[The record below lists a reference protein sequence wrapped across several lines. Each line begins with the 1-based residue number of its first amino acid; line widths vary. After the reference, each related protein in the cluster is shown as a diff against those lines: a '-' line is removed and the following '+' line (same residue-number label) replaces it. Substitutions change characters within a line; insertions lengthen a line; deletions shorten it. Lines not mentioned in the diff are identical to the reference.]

1 MSTPG
6 QASSALNPHRSQ
18 VEKRMHGMASAV
30 LTEMRVK
37 RELCDLEIQVGKVK
51 IDAHKVILC
60 SCSSYFRA
68 LLTGPWAS
76 IKKQKY
82 TIPGVSS
89 EMMSLIINYAYTNSA
104 PVTEDNVVELL
115 AAADQLL
122 VTGLVQSCWFFL
134 EDQLS
139 PRNCIGIWKLMS
151 VYYMPEQSKKV
162 FLYILHSFKEIVSVS
177 QELVNLSIQQLTTII
192 ESDHLNVS
200 EEYTVFEAILSWI
213 NYQPDQRKG
222 HISELLSKVRL
233 GLMNVYYLQNVM
245 DNDVVKKSF
254 KCFPI
259 LDEALKVSLNF
270 SSRYSKSIYKNLLS
284 RPRLPSTILL
294 VTGGEGDGVHA
305 TDLEAYDARADCW
318 VTVSA
323 GQIRRAYHGAAVLN
337 NVVYLIG
344 GIYTELYL
352 NTVQKFDLVTRTW
365 HQVAPL
371 NFCRGYVCV
380 VVHNECIYAI
390 GGYNGVTCFNTVE
403 CYRPEND
410 RWTMVAQMH
419 SRRSGAGATT
429 LNGKV
434 YVCGGYNG
442 HRSLSTAECYDP
454 DFNQWTLISAMRTSR
469 SGLGVAAY
477 RNRIYAVGGTMNVE
491 FSLHTVEAY
500 NPETNSWNFTPSM
513 LYPRSYFDIEVV
525 DDQLFLVGGH
535 SGSSTMLDVNRY
547 DDEAG
552 MWYYV
557 SLVETPRSGL
567 SCCVLQGLNSMA
579 EDLFPRGPLTLP
591 NLEETPGASF

>member
-1 MSTPG
+1 
-6 QASSALNPHRSQ
+6 
-18 VEKRMHGMASAV
+18 MHGMTSAV
-30 LTEMRVK
+30 LTEMREK

-151 VYYMPEQSKKV
+151 VYYMPEQ
-162 FLYILHSFKEIVSVS
+162 
-177 QELVNLSIQQLTTII
+177 TDTII
-192 ESDHLNVS
+192 ESDHLNLS

-213 NYQPDQRKG
+213 NYQPDQRNG

-245 DNDVVKKSF
+245 DNDVVRNSI

-270 SSRYSKSIYKNLLS
+270 SRYSKSIYKNMLS

-294 VTGGEGDGVHA
+294 VTGGEEDGVYA
-305 TDLEAYDARADCW
+305 TDLEAYDARADLLGHCQRCLRL
-318 VTVSA
+318 TA
-323 GQIRRAYHGAAVLN
+323 G
-337 NVVYLIG
+337 
-344 GIYTELYL
+344 
-352 NTVQKFDLVTRTW
+352 
-365 HQVAPL
+365 
-371 NFCRGYVCV
+371 
-380 VVHNECIYAI
+380 
-390 GGYNGVTCFNTVE
+390 
-403 CYRPEND
+403 
-410 RWTMVAQMH
+410 TMVHRCTQGG
-419 SRRSGAGATT
+419 SGAGATT

-477 RNRIYAVGGTMNVE
+477 RNRIYAVGGTMNVDL
-491 FSLHTVEAY
+491 SLHTVEAY

-525 DDQLFLVGGH
+525 DASSFWWEDTHGGGLVP
-535 SGSSTMLDVNRY
+535 SWSSD
-547 DDEAG
+547 A
-552 MWYYV
+552 
-557 SLVETPRSGL
+557 
-567 SCCVLQGLNSMA
+567 
-579 EDLFPRGPLTLP
+579 P